1 MRARGKSWRRAVL
14 LALFCAACAAVSAP
28 AAQAS
33 PYYVTVAGLGGEPD
47 YEQRFTALAKDLDK
61 LFKAAAS
68 DAHVYTFTGSD
79 ATKARMTDTLAQIA
93 REAKA
98 EDEFTLILIGHG
110 SYDGEEYKFNLPGPD
125 ISGEDLAILCDRI
138 PAKRQLIVNT
148 TSASGGSIGALQKS
162 GRVIIAATKTGTE
175 KNATV
180 FARYWV
186 DALRDGSADTDKN
199 DAISALEAF
208 QFADRKT
215 VAFYESQKRLATE
228 HAVIEDTGKKEAVR
242 AASAENGEG
251 LLAANFVLLRLGAAQ
266 KAANDPAKRALVD
279 KKEELE
285 RKIDTLKYQKAAMS
299 AEDYKSQLSA
309 ALLEHARVQGDLD
322 KLTGTSRIVPR
333 GFFSA
338 PSFAWCV
345 LPARASRGAR

>member
-1 MRARGKSWRRAVL
+1 VL
-14 LALFCAACAAVSAP
+14 VAAFCAACVGFGARATDAA
-28 AAQAS
+28 

-79 ATKARMTDTLAQIA
+79 ATKAHLIDTLTQIA
-93 REAKA
+93 HEAKP

-110 SYDGEEYKFNLPGPD
+110 SYDGEVYKFNLPGPD

-138 PAKRQLIVNT
+138 AAKRQLIVNT
-148 TSASGGSIGALQKS
+148 TSASGGSIGALQRP
-162 GRVIIAATKTGTE
+162 GRVVIAATKTGTE

-199 DAISALEAF
+199 ETITALEAF
-208 QFADRKT
+208 IYADRKT
-215 VAFYESQKRLATE
+215 AAFYESQKRLATE
-228 HAVIEDTGKKEAVR
+228 HPVFEDTGKKEAVR

-251 LLAANFVLLRLGAAQ
+251 QLAASFAILRIGSAQ
-266 KAANDPAKRALVD
+266 KAANDPAKRALLD
-279 KKEELE
+279 KKEEIE
-285 RKIDTLKYQKAAMS
+285 RKIDLLKYQKAAIS
-299 AEDYKSQLSA
+299 AEDYKKQLSD
-309 ALLEHARVQGDLD
+309 ALLELARVQGDLD
-322 KLTGTSRIVPR
+322 K
-333 GFFSA
+333 
-338 PSFAWCV
+338 
-345 LPARASRGAR
+345 

>member
-1 MRARGKSWRRAVL
+1 MDEVKAKNKSGRWLATLAVL
-14 LALFCAACAAVSAP
+14 CAAFAGLSARP
-28 AAQAS
+28 AQAA

-68 DAHVYTFTGSD
+68 DAHVYTLTGADS
-79 ATKARMTDTLAQIA
+79 TKAHLTETLAQIA

-98 EDEFTLILIGHG
+98 EDEFTVVLIGHG

-125 ISGEDLAILCDRI
+125 ISAEDLAILCDRI

-148 TSASGGSIGALQKS
+148 TSASGGSIGALQRP
-162 GRVIIAATKTGTE
+162 GRVVIAATKTGTE

-199 DAISALEAF
+199 ESISALEAF
-208 QFADRKT
+208 VYADRKT
-215 VAFYESQKRLATE
+215 AAFYESQKRLATE
-228 HAVIEDTGKKEAVR
+228 HAVFEDTGKKEAVR
-242 AASAENGEG
+242 AASTESGEG
-251 LLAANFVLLRLGAAQ
+251 QLAASFVVLRLGAAQ
-266 KAANDPAKRALVD
+266 KAANDPAKRALLE

-285 RKIDTLKYQKAAMS
+285 RKIDLLKYQKAAMS
-299 AEDYKSQLSA
+299 ADDYKKQLSD
-309 ALLEHARVQGDLD
+309 ALLELAKTQEDLD
-322 KLTGTSRIVPR
+322 K
-333 GFFSA
+333 
-338 PSFAWCV
+338 
-345 LPARASRGAR
+345 